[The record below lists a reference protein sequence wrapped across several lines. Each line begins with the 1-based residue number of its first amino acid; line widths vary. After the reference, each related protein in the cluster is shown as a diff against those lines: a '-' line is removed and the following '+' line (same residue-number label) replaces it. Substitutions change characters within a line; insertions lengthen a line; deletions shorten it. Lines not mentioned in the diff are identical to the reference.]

1 MILLLFLIP
10 ILKRAQVA
18 DFLKA
23 LHQTLTNLSISKID
37 DFEFRL
43 LAAAAR
49 TIGTISQ
56 CLPDFFQAEHLR
68 LYLLIII
75 YS

>member
-23 LHQTLTNLSISKID
+23 LHQTLSNVSISEVD
-37 DFEFRL
+37 DFEFGL
-43 LAAAAR
+43 LAATAR
-49 TIGTISQ
+49 TI
-56 CLPDFFQAEHLR
+56 
-68 LYLLIII
+68 
-75 YS
+75 

>member
-23 LHQTLTNLSISKID
+23 LHQTLPNVSISEVD

-43 LAAAAR
+43 LAATAR
-49 TIGTISQ
+49 TI
-56 CLPDFFQAEHLR
+56 
-68 LYLLIII
+68 
-75 YS
+75 